1 MHSLRLYAS
10 QDIDYYLSLVGGKMY
25 RMPVLLPGELRIYI
39 SAKVSYKLSEQQ
51 QRFAYLPDANRLIT
65 DLCKLGRQGGIPA
78 ILHQHQGKTQL
89 QLYTD
94 KHYYLVLYLM
104 EQRQEGYALGYIE
117 PLGLR
122 EQERMNKG
130 VLLLQTPYWSWCDN
144 PRSLEGYHSSWNTIV
159 HAWSSLETWR
169 RQARAAA
176 AAENAAGEL
185 TPGQENYLNRIRML
199 VDLEHRLE
207 QDQHQFP
214 QQISYHSIEATGEKR
229 YARDIYTF
237 LLHGSP
243 AINEKNMLRIV
254 EERGL
259 QARVLSYKGK
269 RLTLKFERAVD
280 LDRIPRTG
288 TFEPIVSGAIYRTQ
302 QEALETLREGEAKN
316 PYLLRTLVDH
326 QFQRYARSTL
336 LPEKKL
342 NQAQQE
348 AFQRALTIPDL
359 LLVWGPPGTGKSR
372 TITEMARQYSKQGR
386 RVLITS
392 GTHKAVDNVLEQFLS
407 DERLMVVRFGHEDR
421 ILESVRARLT
431 IDEQT
436 RAMQQQILK
445 RTRALAHQ
453 LQPFIQGNNTLYTS
467 MAQARSL
474 LSQWQNNQQR
484 LQELQQ
490 LLGYAGQKIESQY
503 QPRIQTLASSLQKL
517 EAQLQKQTQRMTR
530 WLQKQQQAS
539 QKRDQAVLGFFYR
552 WRSNA
557 LQKRLAKLQPLISE
571 TRHNKAATRQ
581 EYHAVRQQLQDAL
594 NSDPVYRK
602 HANTLAQVNDQNARF
617 LERVQDCVQAI
628 SQQARGSLP
637 QFAGEATG
645 DNLQRY
651 FSQLPSRIA
660 VLEKRAALLHNW
672 QSELETSAEQLTPEV
687 LRYADIVGATCIGVA
702 TAKGLA
708 NDIDFDLV
716 IVDEAGQISTP
727 NLLVPL
733 VRARRAVLV
742 GDHMQLPPF
751 VDSSVQTWIKSLS
764 PHTLRELNLEDEV
777 FDGSQF
783 LAAFTQSAFEQLL
796 RSRPGPDNLVV
807 FTEQRRMPGV
817 IADFASQHFYNRQLT
832 TARNGTPS
840 ARDPFFH
847 SELAF
852 VDTSNLPAEKR
863 REYKRAKTEEWG
875 NPGFTNQCEARLIAR
890 LAERYEQNKV
900 EWGIIVPYR
909 AQADFIISLM
919 KKLIEVPDFRWEER
933 VATVDSFQGG
943 ERSVI
948 IYSFTRSNSYGSV
961 GFLTELRRFNVALTR
976 AKQQLVLVGDLS
988 TLTRAN
994 DSDFCALMQSLQR
1007 YVQEHGELLSYEAY
1021 QRRLG

>member
-1 MHSLRLYAS
+1 
-10 QDIDYYLSLVGGKMY
+10 MY
-25 RMPVLLPGELRIYI
+25 RIPVPLPSMLRIYI
-39 SAKVSYKLSEQQ
+39 SAKVSYKMSEQQ
-51 QRFAYLPDANRLIT
+51 QRLSYLPDPNRLIT
-65 DLCKLGRQGGIPA
+65 DLCKLGSQGGIPA
-78 ILHQHQGKTQL
+78 ILYQRQNKALPEL

-94 KHYYLVLYLM
+94 RHYYMVLHLM

-130 VLLLQTPYWSWCDN
+130 VLLLQAPYWSWCTD
-144 PRSLEGYHSSWNTIV
+144 PRALQGCYSFWNTIV

-176 AAENAAGEL
+176 AENVEEEL

-214 QQISYHSIEATGEKR
+214 QQILYHSVEATGEKR

-254 EERGL
+254 EERDL

-280 LDRIPRTG
+280 LDRIPRSG
-288 TFEPIVSGAIYRTQ
+288 TLEPIVSGAIYRTQ

-316 PYLLRTLVDH
+316 PYLLRALVNH
-326 QFQRYARSTL
+326 QFQHYTPSTL

-342 NQAQQE
+342 NPAQRE

-372 TITEMARQYSKQGR
+372 TITEIARQYSKQGR

-392 GTHKAVDNVLEQFLS
+392 GTHKAVDNVLEQFLT

-431 IDEQT
+431 IEEQT
-436 RAMQQQILK
+436 REMKQQILK
-445 RTRALAHQ
+445 RTHTLMQQ
-453 LQPFIQGNNTLYTS
+453 LQTFMQERNALNTQV
-467 MAQARSL
+467 AQAQSL
-474 LSQWQNNQQR
+474 LSQWYSNQQR
-484 LQELQQ
+484 QRELQQ
-490 LLGYAGQKIESQY
+490 LLSYVGQNIESLY
-503 QPRIQTLASSLQKL
+503 QPRIQALTGSLQKL
-517 EAQLQKQTQRMTR
+517 EAEIQRQTQRVAR
-530 WLQKQQQAS
+530 WRQKQQQAS
-539 QKRDQAVLGFFYR
+539 QKKNQSMLGFFYR
-552 WRSNA
+552 WRVNA
-557 LQKRLAKLQPLISE
+557 LQKKLERFYPLVSE
-571 TRHNKAATRQ
+571 KQRTEAAIRQ
-581 EYHAVRQQLQDAL
+581 EYHAARQQLQDAL
-594 NSDPVYRK
+594 NNDPEYRQ
-602 HANTLAQVNDQNARF
+602 HAHTLAQVCAQSERF
-617 LERVQDCVQAI
+617 LERAWNCLQAP
-628 SQQARGSLP
+628 SQQTRALLP
-637 QFAGEATG
+637 QLAGEATG
-645 DNLQRY
+645 DSLQRY
-651 FSQLPSRIA
+651 CSQIPARVA
-660 VLEKRAALLHNW
+660 VLEKRAALLRNW
-672 QSELETSAEQLTPEV
+672 QNELETSAEQLTPEV

-733 VRARRAVLV
+733 VRARRAILV

-751 VDSSVQTWIKSLS
+751 VDSSVQSWIKNLS
-764 PHTLRELNLEDEV
+764 PQTLQELNLEDDV

-783 LAAFTQSAFEQLL
+783 LAEFTQSAFEQLL
-796 RSRPGPDNLVV
+796 RSRVRQENLVV
-807 FTEQRRMPGV
+807 FTEQRRMPRV
-817 IADFASQHFYNRQLT
+817 IANFASLHFYNRQLST
-832 TARNGTPS
+832 VHDDTPFI
-840 ARDPFFH
+840 RDPLFQ

-852 VDTSNLPAEKR
+852 IDTSTLPAEKR

-875 NPGFTNQCEARLIAR
+875 NPGFTNPCEARLIAR
-890 LAERYEQNKV
+890 LAARYEQNKV

-909 AQADFIISLM
+909 AQADFIISLL
-919 KKLIEVPDFRWEER
+919 KEHIEVPDFRWEER

-948 IYSFTRSNSYGSV
+948 IYSFTRSNNYGGV
-961 GFLTELRRFNVALTR
+961 GFLTERRRFNVALTR
-976 AKQQLVLVGDLS
+976 AKQQLILVGDLS

-994 DSDFCALMQSLQR
+994 DTDFCSLMQSLQH
-1007 YVQEHGELLSYEAY
+1007 YTQEHGELLSYEEC
-1021 QRRLG
+1021 QRQLG